1 MNTVNIDI
9 LKSVSK
15 KKRKNYN
22 QEFKKLKK
30 GDRSEDTIHN
40 ARVAARRLNAL
51 LETIS
56 IISNSPADK
65 KLKRKIKNS
74 RNKLGGT
81 RDIQITKNFLI
92 NNKEDLINFDFDLF
106 EDFYHQAQKESLKE
120 AEQFI
125 KNFKRKKMNRKLK
138 KVVEKYFKNSP
149 QKISLANIFHKIKD
163 EKELILSEF
172 DLLNRND
179 KSSFHQLRKDLKK
192 LRYKLEILNEINVGD
207 YNIDNYKQFQD
218 DLGQIQ
224 DIVVIKEILND
235 RSKAA
240 KSKNDLIKL
249 NEFLDNKQN
258 KLIDKVINNH
268 YLFLEMMEKI

>member
-138 KVVEKYFKNSP
+138 KVVGKYFKNSP
-149 QKISLANIFHKIKD
+149 KTISLANIFHKIKD